1 MSDVAILDDDDDD
14 REYHSPFDLALN
26 PAALE
31 TFKWLVLGHVLYAIG
46 LMLVVYFRLGNGA
59 VWITPLFGLP
69 FVWHERHHRPGHKA
83 LVFFLG
89 FTVMHYVALKT
100 VSGISGDEVGFLRGF
115 VGGAVGGGGSLL
127 LCAIFGLLRKGS
139 SLTFEAFA
147 TVLLGAVGSFCVYL
161 YLTTG
166 ATADSLGSQVLQP
179 LKIYTPWQIV
189 FAYVLA
195 RVLRPV
201 S

>member
-1 MSDVAILDDDDDD
+1 
-14 REYHSPFDLALN
+14 
-26 PAALE
+26 
-31 TFKWLVLGHVLYAIG
+31 
-46 LMLVVYFRLGNGA
+46 
-59 VWITPLFGLP
+59 
-69 FVWHERHHRPGHKA
+69 
-83 LVFFLG
+83 
-89 FTVMHYVALKT
+89 
-100 VSGISGDEVGFLRGF
+100 
-115 VGGAVGGGGSLL
+115 
-127 LCAIFGLLRKGS
+127 LLRKGS

>member
-1 MSDVAILDDDDDD
+1 MSDVAILDDEDP
-14 REYHSPFDLALN
+14 REYRSPFDLALN

-46 LMLVVYFRLGNGA
+46 LALVVYFHIDNGA

-69 FVWHERHHRPGHKA
+69 FVWRERQHRFAVKA

-89 FTVMHYVALKT
+89 FTLMHYVALMT
-100 VSGISGDEVGFLRGF
+100 VSGMRGDEVGFLRGF
-115 VGGAVGGGGSLL
+115 VGGAVGGGGALL
-127 LCAIFGLLRKGS
+127 LCAIFGLVRKGS
-139 SLTFEAFA
+139 SLTFEAFG
-147 TVLLGAVGSFCVYL
+147 TVLLGAVGSFCLYL

-166 ATADSLGSQVLQP
+166 ATGDSSASDIIQP
-179 LKIYTPWQIV
+179 LKIYTPWQIA

-201 S
+201 

>member
-1 MSDVAILDDDDDD
+1 MSDIAILDDDE

-31 TFKWLVLGHVLYAIG
+31 TFKWLVLGHVLYVIG
-46 LMLVVYFRLGNGA
+46 LALVVYFHIPNGA

-69 FVWHERHHRPGHKA
+69 FVWHERHHRAGVKA
-83 LVFFLG
+83 LVFFGG
-89 FTVMHYVALKT
+89 FTLMHYVALMT
-100 VSGISGDEVGFLRGF
+100 VSGISGDGVGFLRGF
-115 VGGAVGGGGSLL
+115 VGGAVGGGGCLL

-139 SLTFEAFA
+139 SLTFEAFG
-147 TVLLGAVGSFCVYL
+147 TVLLGAVGSFCLFL

-166 ATADSLGSQVLQP
+166 ASGASIASDVVQP
-179 LKIYTPWQIV
+179 LKIYTPWQIA

-195 RVLRPV
+195 RVLRPL

>member
-1 MSDVAILDDDDDD
+1 MSDVAILDDEDP

-46 LMLVVYFRLGNGA
+46 LAVVVYFHIDNGA

-69 FVWHERHHRPGHKA
+69 FVWRERQHRLGVKV

-89 FTVMHYVALKT
+89 FTLMHYVALMT
-100 VSGISGDEVGFLRGF
+100 VSGMRGDEVGFLRGF
-115 VGGAVGGGGSLL
+115 VGGAVGGGGALL

-139 SLTFEAFA
+139 SLTFEAFG
-147 TVLLGAVGSFCVYL
+147 TVLLGAVGSFCLFL

-166 ATADSLGSQVLQP
+166 ATGDSFASDIIQP
-179 LKIYTPWQIV
+179 LKIYTPWQIA

-201 S
+201 

>member
-1 MSDVAILDDDDDD
+1 MSDVAILDDEDP

-46 LMLVVYFRLGNGA
+46 LAIVVYFHIDNGA

-69 FVWHERHHRPGHKA
+69 FVWRERQHRLGVKM

-89 FTVMHYVALKT
+89 FTLMHYVALMT
-100 VSGISGDEVGFLRGF
+100 VSGMRGDEVGFLRGF
-115 VGGAVGGGGSLL
+115 VGGAVGGGGALL

-139 SLTFEAFA
+139 SLTFEAFG
-147 TVLLGAVGSFCVYL
+147 TVLLGAVGSFCLYL

-166 ATADSLGSQVLQP
+166 ATGDSSASDIIQP
-179 LKIYTPWQIV
+179 LKIYTPWQIA

-201 S
+201 

>member
-1 MSDVAILDDDDDD
+1 MSDVAILEDEDP

-31 TFKWLVLGHVLYAIG
+31 TFKWLALGHVLYAIG
-46 LMLVVYFRLGNGA
+46 LAFVVYFHIDNGA

-69 FVWHERHHRPGHKA
+69 FVWRERQHRAGVKA

-89 FTVMHYVALKT
+89 FTLMHYVALMT
-100 VSGISGDEVGFLRGF
+100 VSGMRGDEIGFLRGF
-115 VGGAVGGGGSLL
+115 VGGAVGGGGALL
-127 LCAIFGLLRKGS
+127 LCGIFGLLRKGS
-139 SLTFEAFA
+139 SLTFEAFG
-147 TVLLGAVGSFCVYL
+147 TVLLGAVGSFCLYM

-166 ATADSLGSQVLQP
+166 GSGGTIASDIVQP

-201 S
+201 

>member
-1 MSDVAILDDDDDD
+1 MSDIAILDDDERD
-14 REYHSPFDLALN
+14 YHSPFDLALN

-31 TFKWLVLGHVLYAIG
+31 TFKWLVLGHVLYVVG
-46 LMLVVYFRLGNGA
+46 LAVVLYFHIPNGS

-69 FVWHERHHRPGHKA
+69 FVWHERHHRAGVKA
-83 LVFFLG
+83 LVFFGG
-89 FTVMHYVALKT
+89 FTLMHYVALMT

-115 VGGAVGGGGSLL
+115 VGGAIGGGGSLL

-139 SLTFEAFA
+139 SLTFEAFG
-147 TVLLGAVGSFCVYL
+147 TVLLGAVGSFCLYM

-166 ATADSLGSQVLQP
+166 ANGDTFASDVIQP

-195 RVLRPV
+195 RVLRPL

>member
-1 MSDVAILDDDDDD
+1 MSDVAILDDEDP

-46 LMLVVYFRLGNGA
+46 LAVVVYFHIDNGA

-69 FVWHERHHRPGHKA
+69 FVWRERQHRLGVKV

-89 FTVMHYVALKT
+89 FTLMHYVALMT
-100 VSGISGDEVGFLRGF
+100 VSGMRGDEVGFLRGF
-115 VGGAVGGGGSLL
+115 VGGAVGGGGALL

-139 SLTFEAFA
+139 SLTFEAFG
-147 TVLLGAVGSFCVYL
+147 TVLLGAVGSFCLFL

-166 ATADSLGSQVLQP
+166 ATGDSFASDIIQP
-179 LKIYTPWQIV
+179 LKIYTPWQIA

-195 RVLRPV
+195 RVLRPI
-201 S
+201 

>member
-1 MSDVAILDDDDDD
+1 MSDVAILDDEDP

-31 TFKWLVLGHVLYAIG
+31 TFKWLALGHVLYAIG
-46 LMLVVYFRLGNGA
+46 LAFVVYFHIENGA
-59 VWITPLFGLP
+59 VWLTPLFALP
-69 FVWHERHHRPGHKA
+69 FVWRERQHRLAVKA

-89 FTVMHYVALKT
+89 FTLMHYVALKT
-100 VSGISGDEVGFLRGF
+100 VSGMRGDEVGFLRGF
-115 VGGAVGGGGSLL
+115 VGGAVGGGGALL
-127 LCAIFGLLRKGS
+127 LCGIFGLLRKGS
-139 SLTFEAFA
+139 SLTFEAFG
-147 TVLLGAVGSFCVYL
+147 TVLLGAVGSFCLYL

-166 ATADSLGSQVLQP
+166 ASGDSSASDIVQP
-179 LKIYTPWQIV
+179 LKIYTPWQIA

-201 S
+201 

>member
-1 MSDVAILDDDDDD
+1 MSDIAILDDDE

-31 TFKWLVLGHVLYAIG
+31 TFKWLVLGHVLYVVG
-46 LMLVVYFRLGNGA
+46 LAVVLYLHIDNGA

-69 FVWHERHHRPGHKA
+69 FVWHERHHRGAVKA
-83 LVFFLG
+83 LVFFGG
-89 FTVMHYVALKT
+89 FTLMHYVALMT
-100 VSGISGDEVGFLRGF
+100 VSGITGDSVGFLRGF
-115 VGGAVGGGGSLL
+115 VGGAIGGGGCLL

-139 SLTFEAFA
+139 SLTFEAFG
-147 TVLLGAVGSFCVYL
+147 TVLLGAVGSFCLYM

-166 ATADSLGSQVLQP
+166 ATGDTFASDIVQP
-179 LKIYTPWQIV
+179 LKIYTPWQVV

-195 RVLRPV
+195 RVLRPL

>member
-1 MSDVAILDDDDDD
+1 MSDFAILDDDE

-31 TFKWLVLGHVLYAIG
+31 TFKWLVLGHVLYVVG
-46 LMLVVYFRLGNGA
+46 LAVVLYFEIPNGA

-69 FVWHERHHRPGHKA
+69 FVWQERGHRPGVKA
-83 LVFFLG
+83 LVFFGG
-89 FTVMHYVALKT
+89 FTLMHYVALMT
-100 VSGISGDEVGFLRGF
+100 VSGIAGDEVGFLRGF
-115 VGGAVGGGGSLL
+115 VGGAVGGGGCLL

-139 SLTFEAFA
+139 SLTFEAFG
-147 TVLLGAVGSFCVYL
+147 TVLLGAVGSFCLYM

-166 ATADSLGSQVLQP
+166 ASSDTFASDLIQP
-179 LKIYTPWQIV
+179 LKVYTPWQIA

-195 RVLRPV
+195 RVLRPL

>member
-1 MSDVAILDDDDDD
+1 MSDIAILDDDERD
-14 REYHSPFDLALN
+14 YHSPFDLALN

-31 TFKWLVLGHVLYAIG
+31 TFKWLVLGHVLYVVG
-46 LMLVVYFRLGNGA
+46 LFVTAYLNIDYRS

-69 FVWHERHHRPGHKA
+69 FVWRERNHRGAVKA
-83 LVFFLG
+83 LVLMG
-89 FTVMHYVALKT
+89 GVTLMHYVATKT
-100 VSGISGDEVGFLRGF
+100 AVAVSDETGFVRGL
-115 VGGAVGGGGSLL
+115 VGGAIGGGGSLL

-139 SLTFEAFA
+139 SLTFEAFG
-147 TVLLGAVGSFCVYL
+147 TVLLAAVGSFCVYL
-161 YLTTG
+161 FLTTG
-166 ATADSLGSQVLQP
+166 GAASDTPIGDTLQA

-195 RVLRPV
+195 RVLRPL

>member
-1 MSDVAILDDDDDD
+1 MSDVAILDDEDP

-26 PAALE
+26 QAALE

-46 LMLVVYFRLGNGA
+46 LAIVVYFQIDNGA

-69 FVWHERHHRPGHKA
+69 FVWRERQHRLAVKV

-89 FTVMHYVALKT
+89 FTLMHYVALMT
-100 VSGISGDEVGFLRGF
+100 VSGMRGDEVGFLRGF
-115 VGGAVGGGGSLL
+115 VGGAVGGGGALL

-139 SLTFEAFA
+139 SLTFEAFG
-147 TVLLGAVGSFCVYL
+147 TVLLGAVGSFCLFL

-166 ATADSLGSQVLQP
+166 ATGDSFASDIIQP
-179 LKIYTPWQIV
+179 LKIYTPWQIA

-201 S
+201 

>member
-1 MSDVAILDDDDDD
+1 MSDIAILDDDE

-31 TFKWLVLGHVLYAIG
+31 TFKWLVLGHVLYVVG
-46 LMLVVYFRLGNGA
+46 LEVVLYLHIDNGA

-69 FVWHERHHRPGHKA
+69 FVWHERHHRGAVKA
-83 LVFFLG
+83 LVFFGG
-89 FTVMHYVALKT
+89 FTLMHYVALMT
-100 VSGISGDEVGFLRGF
+100 VSGITGDSVGFLRGF
-115 VGGAVGGGGSLL
+115 VGGAIGGGGCLL

-139 SLTFEAFA
+139 SLTFEAFG
-147 TVLLGAVGSFCVYL
+147 TVLLGAVGSFCLYM

-166 ATADSLGSQVLQP
+166 ATGDTFASDIVQP
-179 LKIYTPWQIV
+179 LKIYTPWQVV

-195 RVLRPV
+195 RVLRPL

>member
-1 MSDVAILDDDDDD
+1 MSDVAILDDEDP

-46 LMLVVYFRLGNGA
+46 LALVVYFHIDNGA

-69 FVWHERHHRPGHKA
+69 FVWRERQHRLGVKV

-89 FTVMHYVALKT
+89 FTLMHYVALMT
-100 VSGISGDEVGFLRGF
+100 VSGMRGDEVGFLRGF
-115 VGGAVGGGGSLL
+115 VGGAVGGGGALL
-127 LCAIFGLLRKGS
+127 LCAIFGLVRKGS
-139 SLTFEAFA
+139 SLTFEAFG
-147 TVLLGAVGSFCVYL
+147 TVLLGAVGSFCLYL

-166 ATADSLGSQVLQP
+166 ATGASSASDIIQP
-179 LKIYTPWQIV
+179 LKIYTPWQIA

-201 S
+201 

>member
-1 MSDVAILDDDDDD
+1 MSDVAILDDEDP

-31 TFKWLVLGHVLYAIG
+31 TFKWLVLGHVLFAIG
-46 LMLVVYFRLGNGA
+46 LAVVVYFHIDNGA

-69 FVWHERHHRPGHKA
+69 FVWRERQHRFAIKA

-89 FTVMHYVALKT
+89 FTLMHYVALMT
-100 VSGISGDEVGFLRGF
+100 VSGMRGDEVGFLRGF
-115 VGGAVGGGGSLL
+115 VGGAVGGGGALL
-127 LCAIFGLLRKGS
+127 LCGIFGLLRKGS
-139 SLTFEAFA
+139 SLTFEAFG
-147 TVLLGAVGSFCVYL
+147 TVLLGAVGSFCLYM

-166 ATADSLGSQVLQP
+166 ATGASFASDIVQL
-179 LKIYTPWQIV
+179 LKIYTPWQIA

-201 S
+201 

>member
-1 MSDVAILDDDDDD
+1 MSDIAILDDEDP

-31 TFKWLVLGHVLYAIG
+31 MFKWLVLGHILYIIG
-46 LMLVVYFRLGNGA
+46 LAVVIYFHIENGA

-69 FVWHERHHRPGHKA
+69 FVWQERHHRPAVKA
-83 LVFFLG
+83 LVFFVG
-89 FTVMHYVALKT
+89 FTLMHYVALKT

-115 VGGAVGGGGSLL
+115 VGGMIGAGGSLL

-139 SLTFEAFA
+139 SLTFEAFG
-147 TVLLGAVGSFCVYL
+147 TVLLGAIGSFCLYL

-166 ATADSLGSQVLQP
+166 GTGNSFVSDWIQP
-179 LKIYTPWQIV
+179 LKIYTPWQV
-189 FAYVLA
+189 AFAYVLA

-201 S
+201 

>member
-1 MSDVAILDDDDDD
+1 MSDVAILDDDE

-46 LMLVVYFRLGNGA
+46 LAILLYLEIPNGA
-59 VWITPLFGLP
+59 VWITPLFGVP
-69 FVWHERHHRPGHKA
+69 FVWHERRHRGAVKA

-89 FTVMHYVALKT
+89 FTLMHYVALMT
-100 VSGISGDEVGFLRGF
+100 VSGIRGDEVGFLRGF
-115 VGGAVGGGGSLL
+115 VGGAIGGGGCLL
-127 LCAIFGLLRKGS
+127 LCAVFGLLRKGS
-139 SLTFEAFA
+139 SLTFEAFGTA
-147 TVLLGAVGSFCVYL
+147 LLGAVGSFCLYM
-161 YLTTG
+161 YLTTSPDG
-166 ATADSLGSQVLQP
+166 GSLASDLVHL
-179 LKIYTPWQIV
+179 LKVYTPWQIV

>member
-1 MSDVAILDDDDDD
+1 MSDVAILDDDE

-31 TFKWLVLGHVLYAIG
+31 AFKWLVLGHVLYVIG
-46 LMLVVYFRLGNGA
+46 LAVVLYFHVESGA

-69 FVWHERHHRPGHKA
+69 FVWRERSHRAGVKA
-83 LVFFLG
+83 LVFFAG
-89 FTVMHYVALKT
+89 FTLMHYVALKT
-100 VSGISGDEVGFLRGF
+100 VEGISGDQVGFLRGF
-115 VGGAVGGGGSLL
+115 VGGAIGGGGCLL

-139 SLTFEAFA
+139 SLTFEAFG
-147 TVLLGAVGSFCVYL
+147 TVLLGAVGSFCVYM

-166 ATADSLGSQVLQP
+166 AAGDTFASDLVQP

-195 RVLRPV
+195 RVLRPL

>member
-1 MSDVAILDDDDDD
+1 MSDIAILDDDE

-31 TFKWLVLGHVLYAIG
+31 TFKWLVLGHVLYVVG
-46 LMLVVYFRLGNGA
+46 LAVVLYFHIPNGS

-69 FVWHERHHRPGHKA
+69 FVWHERHHRAGVKA
-83 LVFFLG
+83 LVFLLG
-89 FTVMHYVALKT
+89 FTLMHYVALKT
-100 VSGISGDEVGFLRGF
+100 VQGISGDEVGFLRGF
-115 VGGAVGGGGSLL
+115 VGGAIGGGGSLL

-139 SLTFEAFA
+139 SLTFEAFG
-147 TVLLGAVGSFCVYL
+147 TVLLGAVGSFCLYL

-166 ATADSLGSQVLQP
+166 ASGDSFASDIVQP
-179 LKIYTPWQIV
+179 LKIYTPWQIA

-195 RVLRPV
+195 RVLRPL

>member
-1 MSDVAILDDDDDD
+1 MSDIAILDDDE

-26 PAALE
+26 PSALE
-31 TFKWLVLGHVLYAIG
+31 TFKWLVLGHVLYVVG
-46 LMLVVYFRLGNGA
+46 LAVVLYFHIPNGS

-69 FVWHERHHRPGHKA
+69 FVWHERHHRAGVKA
-83 LVFFLG
+83 LVFFGG
-89 FTVMHYVALKT
+89 FTLMHYVALMT
-100 VSGISGDEVGFLRGF
+100 VSGISGDQVGFLRGF
-115 VGGAVGGGGSLL
+115 VGGAIGGGGCLL

-139 SLTFEAFA
+139 SLTFEAFG
-147 TVLLGAVGSFCVYL
+147 TVLLGAVGSFCLYM

-166 ATADSLGSQVLQP
+166 ANSDTFASDLAQP

-195 RVLRPV
+195 RVLRPL

>member
-1 MSDVAILDDDDDD
+1 MSDIAILDDDERD
-14 REYHSPFDLALN
+14 YHSPFDLALN

-31 TFKWLVLGHVLYAIG
+31 TFKWLVLGHVLYVVG
-46 LMLVVYFRLGNGA
+46 LAVVLYFHIPNGS

-69 FVWHERHHRPGHKA
+69 FVWHERHHRAGVKA
-83 LVFFLG
+83 LVFFGG
-89 FTVMHYVALKT
+89 FTLMHYVALMT

-115 VGGAVGGGGSLL
+115 VGGAIGGGGSLL

-139 SLTFEAFA
+139 SLTFETFG
-147 TVLLGAVGSFCVYL
+147 TVLLGAVGSFCLYM

-166 ATADSLGSQVLQP
+166 ANGDTFASDVIQP

-195 RVLRPV
+195 RVLRPL

>member
-1 MSDVAILDDDDDD
+1 MSDVAILDDEDP

-46 LMLVVYFRLGNGA
+46 LAIVVYFQIDNGA

-69 FVWHERHHRPGHKA
+69 FVWRERQHRLAVKV

-89 FTVMHYVALKT
+89 FTLMHYVALMT
-100 VSGISGDEVGFLRGF
+100 VSGMRGDEVDFLRGF
-115 VGGAVGGGGSLL
+115 VGGAVGGGGALL

-139 SLTFEAFA
+139 SLTFEAFG
-147 TVLLGAVGSFCVYL
+147 TVLLGAVGSFCLFL

-166 ATADSLGSQVLQP
+166 ATGDSFASDIIQP
-179 LKIYTPWQIV
+179 LKIYTPWQIT

-201 S
+201 

>member
-1 MSDVAILDDDDDD
+1 MSDVAILDDEDP

-46 LMLVVYFRLGNGA
+46 LALVVYFHIDNGA

-69 FVWHERHHRPGHKA
+69 FVWRERQHRFAVKA

-89 FTVMHYVALKT
+89 FTLMHYVALMT
-100 VSGISGDEVGFLRGF
+100 VSGMRGDEVGFLRGF
-115 VGGAVGGGGSLL
+115 VGGAVGGGGALL

-139 SLTFEAFA
+139 SLTFEAFG
-147 TVLLGAVGSFCVYL
+147 TVLLGAVGSFCLYL

-166 ATADSLGSQVLQP
+166 ATG
-179 LKIYTPWQIV
+179 
-189 FAYVLA
+189 
-195 RVLRPV
+195 
-201 S
+201 

>member
-1 MSDVAILDDDDDD
+1 MSDVAILDDEDP

-46 LMLVVYFRLGNGA
+46 LAVVVYFHIDNGA
-59 VWITPLFGLP
+59 VWVTPLFGLP
-69 FVWHERHHRPGHKA
+69 FVWRERQHRLGVKM
-83 LVFFLG
+83 LVFFVG
-89 FTVMHYVALKT
+89 FTLMHYVALMT
-100 VSGISGDEVGFLRGF
+100 VSGMSGNGVGFMRGF
-115 VGGAVGGGGSLL
+115 VGGAIGGGGCLL

-139 SLTFEAFA
+139 SLTFEAFG
-147 TVLLGAVGSFCVYL
+147 TVLLGAVGSFCLYM

-166 ATADSLGSQVLQP
+166 ATGDSFASDLVQL
-179 LKIYTPWQIV
+179 LKIYTPWQIA

-201 S
+201 